1 MKVDLWVARKLWQ
14 KLVFVVVAKVKTVT
28 LLSGLR
34 YSPRARTAITSHKAR
49 SRHGSTIILP
59 CRAVQREGGGGLL
72 PFNVALPPHPS
83 IHAEF
88 VHAPLLSSPLLFV
101 RRRIFLLIVFVF
113 FLSFSFSPR
122 ETSKDTNATRILI
135 LIPRS
140 CIYAFLHR
148 FL

>member
-88 VHAPLLSSPLLFV
+88 VHAPLFSSPLRPSSNIPPDCFC
-101 RRRIFLLIVFVF
+101 FFSF
-113 FLSFSFSPR
+113 FLSPFRRVKHPR
-122 ETSKDTNATRILI
+122 TQMRLGSL
-135 LIPRS
+135 S
-140 CIYAFLHR
+140 
-148 FL
+148 

>member
-72 PFNVALPPHPS
+72 PFNVALPPHTS
-83 IHAEF
+83 IHPRGIRTRAS
-88 VHAPLLSSPLLFV
+88 PLLSSSSV
-101 RRRIFLLIVFVF
+101 VEY
-113 FLSFSFSPR
+113 SS
-122 ETSKDTNATRILI
+122 
-135 LIPRS
+135 
-140 CIYAFLHR
+140 
-148 FL
+148 